1 MLQGNGLGSQMFD
14 FAEALAPI
22 SEVGV
27 ISVRDDLFPF
37 YGKRGYVVTSRDP
50 IEKHIPVKLL
60 IRTGVNF
67 SNILRAAFTLAD
79 PESVRRY

>member
-1 MLQGNGLGSQMFD
+1 MFD
-14 FAEALAPI
+14 FAESLAPI

-37 YGKRGYVVTSRDP
+37 YAKRGYVVTSRDP

-60 IRTGVNF
+60 ARTDLEMVT
-67 SNILRAAFTLAD
+67 LRKL
-79 PESVRRY
+79 SSL